1 MQEDNYKKVNSILL
15 GILFLNLFVAIIKI
29 VVGTLI
35 FSASL
40 TADGYHSLSDG
51 ISNIVGIIGVKFASM
66 PDDEKH
72 PYGHNKLESFS
83 GIAIGL
89 ILFYVG
95 YTALGNAYDKF
106 INPTD
111 TNVTFI
117 SIVVLVI
124 TLIINLFITTYESKK
139 GVELNSTI
147 LLSDANHTKSDIFIS
162 CGVLITLI
170 ALKLGADPIVDPI
183 VTVIVSVFIFY
194 AGWEV
199 FYENA
204 SILIDTSNVNVD
216 EIKDCVMGFENVKG
230 VHYIRSRG
238 TNNRKYIDM
247 HILVD
252 PDMTVSESHDMQH
265 DIEIEICKKIGVQAQ
280 VIIHVEP
287 FDYNREKTSV

>member
-1 MQEDNYKKVNSILL
+1 MEDNNYKKVNNILL
-15 GILFLNLFVAIIKI
+15 GILFLNFFVAIVKI
-29 VVGTLI
+29 LVGSLI
-35 FSASL
+35 LSASL

-51 ISNIVGIIGVKFASM
+51 ISNVVGIIGVKFASM
-66 PDDEKH
+66 PDDNEH

-83 GIAIGL
+83 GIVIGI

-95 YTALGNAYDKF
+95 YTALGNAYEKF
-106 INPTD
+106 MNPTVP
-111 TNVTFI
+111 NVTFI

-124 TLIINLFITTYESKK
+124 TLIINIFITTYESKK
-139 GVELNSTI
+139 GEELNSTI

-170 ALKLGADPIVDPI
+170 ALKLGVHPLIDPI
-183 VTVIVSVFIFY
+183 VTVIVSVFIFH

-204 SILIDTSNVNVD
+204 SILIDTSNIDIESVK
-216 EIKDCVMGFENVKG
+216 ECVLSFDSVRG

-247 HILVD
+247 HILVE
-252 PDMTVSESHDMQH
+252 PNMTVAESHIMQH
-265 DIEIEICKKIGVQAQ
+265 DIETEICKKIGIQAQ

-287 FDYNREKTSV
+287 FDENRNK